1 MEINEKTS
9 KLIEIAQQEKEHA
22 TEHIA
27 AAAAA
32 AETQQQLEA
41 ARAGWRVGLK
51 FQVPTLLAA
60 RELSSAEC
68 RTEKGL
74 RL

>member
-22 TEHIA
+22 TEHI
-27 AAAAA
+27 AAAA